1 VSLPLTCD
9 RGTYICSAQNSVG
22 LDRAMVTLEVWSRPP
37 RIQLPNHRDAT
48 VHQGGE
54 VRLECRAQG
63 VLVPLLSWVLPDRS
77 VLTPDPNPNPA
88 LGTHPRVSIFPNG
101 TLRILVAGPAD
112 RGLYRC
118 VSSNTAGAG
127 SLAVRLHV
135 SSLPPAIQEPRE
147 ERVTRPA
154 GLPLYAQCSARG
166 APAPSIRWRTPDGTL
181 LLPSQFLNGNLFVL
195 PNATLL
201 IRKLATKDS
210 GSYECLATNAVGR
223 DKRTVRVEVTGDGG
237 GGEVVSMDKMTFSSI
252 NSKFDLPPSSPV
264 IKVQQ
269 GGAVALNCG
278 AKGDPVPTI
287 TWLSPMNRVLPV
299 EGSGPVVVQQ
309 DGSLVIQG
317 ARGADGGNYTCRAS
331 NAAGESSKVM
341 GVEVMV
347 TPPSFTLNGAGGGIN
362 GADRQTAVVSG
373 SHLSTCD
380 LTEHTHTS
388 FLPKET
394 AKLSAENTVQLKTEV
409 LIKDSA
415 EKHQHPSSINKCQH
429 KLYQALRTSAV
440 KTHVMQ
446 YNTLSSVSQP
456 VCLCEPLPP

>member
-1 VSLPLTCD
+1 MSLDYKAERFQVLPNGNFLIRSVQVQD

-181 LLPSQFLNGNLFVL
+181 LLPSQFLNGNLF
-195 PNATLL
+195 
-201 IRKLATKDS
+201 DS

-237 GGEVVSMDKMTFSSI
+237 GGEV
-252 NSKFDLPPSSPV
+252 
-264 IKVQQ
+264 VQQ

-362 GADRQTAVVSG
+362 GADRQTAVVICSALWLQLSNPTG
-373 SHLSTCD
+373 ST
-380 LTEHTHTS
+380 T
-388 FLPKET
+388 
-394 AKLSAENTVQLKTEV
+394 
-409 LIKDSA
+409 
-415 EKHQHPSSINKCQH
+415 
-429 KLYQALRTSAV
+429 
-440 KTHVMQ
+440 
-446 YNTLSSVSQP
+446 
-456 VCLCEPLPP
+456 PP